1 MARYEREKEFMA
13 TLRAVGC
20 AIGDYVGD
28 GNGEV
33 DATVSTPVVDGPM
46 DADPGEEY
54 QYSEE
59 DEDEDG
65 SKCDRDDSRP
75 LLILFDCE
83 MTGLSIYADHITDI
97 GAKVLNPPV
106 LVSSPTFSC
115 LVRTGRTISA
125 IGKMKF
131 SMSSLQLI

>member
-1 MARYEREKEFMA
+1 M
-13 TLRAVGC
+13 
-20 AIGDYVGD
+20 
-28 GNGEV
+28 
-33 DATVSTPVVDGPM
+33 STPVVDGPM

-83 MTGLSIYADHITDI
+83 TTGLSIYADHITDI
-97 GAKVLNPPV
+97 GAKVLSPPV
-106 LVSSPTFSC
+106 PTFSC

-125 IGKMKF
+125 IGKMKY